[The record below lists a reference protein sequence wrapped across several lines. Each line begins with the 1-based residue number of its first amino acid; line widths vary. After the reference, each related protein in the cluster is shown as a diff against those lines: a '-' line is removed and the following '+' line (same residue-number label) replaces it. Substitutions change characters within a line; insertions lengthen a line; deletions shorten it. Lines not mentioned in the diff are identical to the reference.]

1 MRTRTIRWTFAL
13 VLLLLTVGCDR
24 VTKQIATVRLA
35 GKPGVSYLGDAFR
48 LEYAENPGAF
58 MSLGSRLPSW
68 LRTGLLTVCAGIGL
82 AAFAVMAFGLRWIG
96 LSLTGGILV
105 IAGGSSNL
113 IDRIAR
119 GSVVDFMNVG
129 IGSLRSGIFNFAD
142 VALMFGL
149 VLIVIGSRNKKA
161 V

>member
-1 MRTRTIRWTFAL
+1 
-13 VLLLLTVGCDR
+13 
-24 VTKQIATVRLA
+24 
-35 GKPGVSYLGDAFR
+35 
-48 LEYAENPGAF
+48 
-58 MSLGSRLPSW
+58 
-68 LRTGLLTVCAGIGL
+68 
-82 AAFAVMAFGLRWIG
+82 MAFGLRWIG